1 MSIFNLIGLI
11 GLQVLNIQDNQVEEL
26 PYHLVRLTK
35 LATLEIADNRIT
47 EPPAEI
53 SRLGIGNI
61 IKYLTRKNQAYKIN
75 SLDLS
80 SLGLEV
86 CFTSTEVHILTLNY
100 LLYQYN
106 RTDADAQLAAGGS
119 SCKCPHDF
127 HHWPQSEQ

>member
-1 MSIFNLIGLI
+1 LSIFNLIGLI

-61 IKYLTRKNQAYKIN
+61 IKYLTRKNQAYRIN

-86 CFTSTEVHILTLNY
+86 CFTSTEVQILTLDY
-100 LLYQYN
+100 LLY
-106 RTDADAQLAAGGS
+106 
-119 SCKCPHDF
+119 
-127 HHWPQSEQ
+127 